1 MANIQGIYTL
11 RAPLYNSNDPAN
23 RVLYTFTNN
32 DRNAS
37 IGFVYGCNID
47 FSQIDAHNPDNLG
60 DPRKF
65 YVQNKL
71 FIKRGRILTPGA
83 PGLAPALGS
92 RAAALFLST
101 RSSKNGI
108 DTSGDTLV
116 LKFDNFNEW
125 QNFNIP
131 FLNDKIDSDTGHY
144 TFAIGTND
152 GRTGLYLD
160 DYNLQNEYVGQD
172 LYAFLELV
180 VDSAGI
186 YNPSTN
192 KEV

>member
-1 MANIQGIYTL
+1 MANIQGLYTL

-37 IGFVYGCNID
+37 IGFAYQCPLD
-47 FSQIDAHNPDNLG
+47 FAQIDAQNPDNLG

-65 YVQNKL
+65 IVQNKL
-71 FIKRGRILTPGA
+71 FIKRARVLTPGA
-83 PGLAPALGS
+83 PGLAPGLGG
-92 RAAALFLST
+92 RAAVFYLDT

-108 DTSGDTLV
+108 DTSGDSLI

-125 QNFNIP
+125 QDFNIP
-131 FLNDKIDSDTGHY
+131 FLNDKIDSDTGKY
-144 TFAIGTND
+144 TFLIGAGD
-152 GRTGLYLD
+152 GRTALYLD

-172 LYAFLELV
+172 LFAFLELV
-180 VDSAGI
+180 VDTAGL
-186 YNPSTN
+186 YNGFNS
-192 KEV
+192 VV

>member
-32 DRNAS
+32 ARNAS
-37 IGFVYGCNID
+37 IGFAYECPLD
-47 FSQIDAHNPDNLG
+47 FSQIDAQNPDNLG
-60 DPRKF
+60 DLRKF
-65 YVQNKL
+65 DIQNKL

-83 PGLAPALGS
+83 PGLAPALGD
-92 RAAALFLST
+92 RAAVFFLST

-108 DTSGDTLV
+108 NTHGDTII
-116 LKFDNFNEW
+116 LKFDHFNEW
-125 QNFNIP
+125 QDFNIP
-131 FLNDKIDSDTGHY
+131 FLNDKIDSDTGRY
-144 TFAIGTND
+144 TFAIGTD
-152 GRTGLYLD
+152 GRTGLHVD

-180 VDSAGI
+180 VDSAGL
-186 YNPSTN
+186 YNASNT
-192 KEV
+192 VV

>member
-37 IGFVYGCNID
+37 IGFAYECPVN
-47 FSQIDAHNPDNLG
+47 FSQIDAQNPDNLG

-65 YVQNKL
+65 IVQNKL

-83 PGLAPALGS
+83 PGLAPALGD
-92 RAAALFLST
+92 RAAVFFLST

-108 DTSGDTLV
+108 DTSGDTLI
-116 LKFDNFNEW
+116 LKFDHFNEW
-125 QNFNIP
+125 QEFNIP
-131 FLNDKIDSDTGHY
+131 FLNDKINSDTGRY
-144 TFAIGTND
+144 TFAIGPD
-152 GRTGLYLD
+152 GRTALHVD

-180 VDSAGI
+180 VDSAGL
-186 YNPSTN
+186 YNASNT
-192 KEV
+192 VV